1 MGRDNSTFLQAGP
14 AGGRSR
20 WQGRRTLRR
29 SRGGTREQRDTAQ
42 LQPAHILMS
51 KNLSYEGMEHPT
63 RVIQISVTKDRHLMW
78 DDFRYNYLFPYYQ
91 MFGLIDVI

>member
-1 MGRDNSTFLQAGP
+1 MARDYSTFLPMGP
-14 AGGRSR
+14 AGGRWR
-20 WQGRRTLRR
+20 WPGRRTWRR
-29 SRGGTREQRDTAQ
+29 SRGGTRGQRDPAQ
-42 LQPAHILMS
+42 LPPAHILMS

-78 DDFRYNYLFPYYQ
+78 DDFRYNYLLPYYQ

>member
-1 MGRDNSTFLQAGP
+1 MERYYSTFLQAGP
-14 AGGRSR
+14 AGGRLR
-20 WQGRRTLRR
+20 WQGRRTLRQ

>member
-1 MGRDNSTFLQAGP
+1 MARCYSTFPPMDP
-14 AGGRSR
+14 AGGKSR
-20 WQGRRTLRR
+20 WPGRRTLRR
-29 SRGGTREQRDTAQ
+29 SRGGTRGQRDTAQ

-78 DDFRYNYLFPYYQ
+78 DDLRYNYLFPYYQ